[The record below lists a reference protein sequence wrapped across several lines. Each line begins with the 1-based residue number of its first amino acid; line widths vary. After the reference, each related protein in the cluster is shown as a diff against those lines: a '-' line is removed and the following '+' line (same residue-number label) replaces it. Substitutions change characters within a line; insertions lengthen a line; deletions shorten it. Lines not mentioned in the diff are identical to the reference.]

1 MSKAWQYGIALFVL
15 GLGAVFGMGA
25 MSFPS
30 ETGYAGIGARFVPT
44 LVSAALLV
52 TGALLLWQVATGG
65 LRNFTDGL
73 SDKVANYRGGLWV
86 TAGVLLHA
94 LLITHIGFV
103 LASTVLF
110 VCVAR
115 GFGSRKWWMDAL
127 YGAVL
132 VLPVFW
138 LFTMVLE
145 VSLPQLL
152 NDWI

>member
-15 GLGAVFGMGA
+15 GLGVVFGLGA
-25 MSFPS
+25 MNFPS

-65 LRNFTDGL
+65 LRNFTDAL
-73 SDKVANYRGGLWV
+73 SDTVANYRGGLWV
-86 TAGVLLHA
+86 SAGVLLHA